1 MSSHTLNNENLSDFE
16 EEEDEETRNQSEKEK
31 GKNNKTEEIKEPNI
45 DIINSI
51 SEALTLI
58 LEENKKLKNYKELI
72 VKQSKMIF
80 SSKSIPSISI
90 LDYLKRIQK
99 IYTTRKKYFNN
110 NININ

>member
-1 MSSHTLNNENLSDFE
+1 MSSNTLNNENLSDFE

-31 GKNNKTEEIKEPNI
+31 GKNNKTEEIKEPNV

-90 LDYLKRIQK
+90 LDYLKNSK